1 MAIIPVN
8 DPTSDDAGKDLV
20 KPLLA
25 SIAALKSAKKSAAW
39 VDEMLAL
46 REDAGKRQSGFA
58 RVFLP
63 SFPCRIVIL
72 GLVELLP
79 GCVKT
84 APCACN

>member
-39 VDEMLAL
+39 VDEMMAL
-46 REDAGKRQSGFA
+46 REDAEETDSI
-58 RVFLP
+58 RVLLAYFYP
-63 SFPCRIVIL
+63 AFPAL
-72 GLVELLP
+72 S
-79 GCVKT
+79 
-84 APCACN
+84 

>member
-46 REDAGKRQSGFA
+46 REDAEETIGFCS
-58 RVFLP
+58 RIFTQLSLP
-63 SFPCRIVIL
+63 VSYTHLRAH
-72 GLVELLP
+72 E
-79 GCVKT
+79 T
-84 APCACN
+84 